1 MTAERGTAGG
11 FGAYVAARR
20 RVLEERRQELAGLAR
35 LEQELRDHLARVDRY
50 LDPRAEY
57 ESVLP
62 AGAAERR
69 RRLVASLDE
78 VVARRRDAARQVD
91 DLATE
96 LSLYEQRIRIERR
109 GGKARRRRGSARK
122 LRPGGTMQS

>member
-20 RVLEERRQELAGLAR
+20 RVLDERRQELAGLAR

-50 LDPRAEY
+50 LDPRAER

-78 VVARRRDAARQVD
+78 VAARRGDVARQID
-91 DLATE
+91 DLVAE
-96 LSLYEQRIRIERR
+96 LSLCEQRIRIGRR
-109 GGKARRRRGSARK
+109 GRKARRRRGSARRR
-122 LRPGGTMQS
+122 RPGGMIQS